1 MKCAGQVDLLAKFDF
16 GVILW
21 KLNVSY
27 IQYDVQLYNKLS
39 QYRII
44 IIIIFMTNR
53 YILNMIFDTSIIVRK
68 YYSQNLSNIYYVFMY
83 KFKVII

>member
-1 MKCAGQVDLLAKFDF
+1 MKCAGQVNLLAKFDF